1 MNGKIRRIGN
11 SLGVLVPAA
20 MTERLGLEEGD
31 EVVLDAEAGRLVV
44 TPKQRAERAE
54 QDIDATIARL
64 VDENAES
71 LRRLAR

>member
-20 MTERLGLEEGD
+20 MTERLGLEAGD

-44 TPKQRAERAE
+44 TPKQRASRAK

-64 VDENAES
+64 IEENAES